1 MRISDWSS
9 DVCSSDLAGVRGARE
24 HAIFRRHPALA
35 LAAQPRRKLSFD
47 RGGAEHARVAEADEA
62 TSLGMTG
69 EAGFHGD
76 RPHLVGRASGWAHD
90 FPFDGSA
97 GHLASPPSSFQRKLE
112 SIRSAERRGG
122 KECVRTGKY

>member
-76 RPHLVGRASGWAHD
+76 RPHLVGRA
-90 FPFDGSA
+90 
-97 GHLASPPSSFQRKLE
+97 
-112 SIRSAERRGG
+112 RSAERRVGN
-122 KECVRTGKY
+122 ECVRTFRSRWSASHYKNTNKKT